1 MARIYRR
8 HRYQFNATII
18 SLAAAL
24 LLFGVLYIITHWNAY
39 ILWILSFSIVTFSL
53 FGMDKSLSKTERTRI
68 PESVLHLF
76 TLLGGFPGQ
85 ILGRIVFHHKTNFKR
100 HPSFTIVLV
109 ISIVIQ
115 IGLIILIF

>member
-24 LLFGVLYIITHWNAY
+24 LLFGVLYIITYWNPY
-39 ILWILSFSIVTFSL
+39 ILWILSFSIVIFSL
-53 FGMDKSLSKTERTRI
+53 FGIDKSLSKTERTRI

-100 HPSFTIVLV
+100 HPSFTIVLA

-115 IGLIILIF
+115 IGLIIVIF

>member
-39 ILWILSFSIVTFSL
+39 ILWILSFSIVTFGL
-53 FGMDKSLSKTERTRI
+53 FGIDKSLSKTERTRI

>member
-24 LLFGVLYIITHWNAY
+24 LLFEALYIITHWNAY
-39 ILWILSFSIVTFSL
+39 VLWILSFSIVTFSL
-53 FGMDKSLSKTERTRI
+53 FGIDKSLSKTERTRI